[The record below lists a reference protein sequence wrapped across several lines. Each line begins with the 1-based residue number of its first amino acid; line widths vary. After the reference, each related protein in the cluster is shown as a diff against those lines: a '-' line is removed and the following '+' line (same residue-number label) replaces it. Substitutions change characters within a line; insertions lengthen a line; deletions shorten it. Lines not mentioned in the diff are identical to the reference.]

1 MAVGVREGDDPAFD
15 KLLYSLGSVSK
26 HCPRSMIDAIM
37 TWRKARSDSSDLMKY
52 AELQSGY
59 PYPDMKI
66 KEIMKE
72 RRSLISN
79 FILCRVLIE
88 ITKQL
93 QPEQLPEELGDKLE
107 DMVFSQFKNLEPE
120 SISRSVNRQTNAD
133 FFAELIGVISNIRF
147 ASVSDKFKSELNKAV
162 TVMKESKVELLIHSM
177 RFLKLKLYPME
188 ALEDTAEFLQ
198 VCSNFFQSAHSIK
211 IKHAYAEV
219 FVELLDPIAAVADAE
234 VNLPMWTKSI
244 DLIYPKATKMI
255 NKPRHYQVA
264 YPLVTTLLCVSR
276 KDFFL
281 NNWIPQLELCFHK
294 FKDKSLKH
302 VALSCVTRLLW
313 VYLYR
318 CSDSSTSNSQK
329 RLDSILKILFP
340 VNRKIISPSETS
352 LNLFVQIV
360 YFITAKHLEYGLNN
374 VILML
379 LNSTT
384 SSSIIPSETDIAP
397 ERIIIGIR
405 AFLLILSDLEEVVL
419 QNYSSNPSY
428 LPVSKSMPSN
438 LTLTRFGI
446 SVRDVIDRVNEVI
459 GRLALSLEQSCGS
472 YLITD
477 DRFYTYNIPIINSS
491 NSSMM
496 TQRRPTSSVNG
507 EGRNSNEGLNNT
519 VESQSQILPGTTA
532 PISSSTSHI
541 SIPKERQMLF
551 YLTKTYL
558 NALPRCTPTGVGST
572 WMLETI
578 VKYVYHIDEGI
589 RMAATEALKRI
600 AKIDDENAK
609 RCSLLVYN
617 ERFPEILVNSVG
629 DTNEG
634 YGGYNLHSINKLFVE
649 LLEIL
654 YEDVKKENSDF
665 TNDELI
671 NMIGKIE
678 GRGLLLLSSCLP
690 NIRKRGVEILK
701 LSHQME
707 KVRKERF
714 ISEEQTSE
722 SNPVN
727 NNSNNTNVSNKSS
740 DDNKEFRSIITLME
754 NIGPELVKKHYHD
767 PVLATSSRTEFH
779 KFQQRQRQQSVLREL
794 ENKDSL
800 IRIAESEE
808 QSYIAIWSRCYP
820 DLIRGCFNSC
830 SPITIA
836 NCLASSGSRLFQLMP
851 YITISLDQYQ
861 GKTSNNTVKWSQ
873 SNNWNVVR
881 PMALINVTNEMI
893 DQWKFYLIYIAS
905 TIEVWN
911 PLRSPIPQV
920 MAIRKQ
926 TEDSGSKKIN
936 VTRAEQLFKH
946 IAPLLSCEKIT
957 IRQSA
962 VLAFGCINS
971 LSYKTLLEILQPYIK
986 NVLDDVRTK
995 YPLDP
1000 KTYSSVRR
1008 SSTNTFQGKR
1018 LERLRMELAHIF
1030 SLIADFITYEQCR
1043 NNDKIMDS
1051 VRTYIIEMIK
1061 FLSDNYI
1068 QFEWDHQMLRYYFC
1082 GFIERLYDNLKLKSF
1097 LTFDT
1102 RYQLFKLFE
1111 NWCGYGQLS
1120 SSTRDREARMMMSV
1134 LSQVKDG
1141 REKGALTTTMEE
1153 QRKALEMAA
1162 LKAMSCLCK
1171 GEIIDPQT
1179 AVSFDLNSLF
1189 YWIDSIFSSP
1199 DEKFHVI
1206 SKSSLK
1212 SLLIYNPEQPKLL
1225 ESIIR
1230 KCYTGLGNISQGYF
1244 TAIVQIFYSVD
1255 DYPCK
1260 LNQML
1265 TLTLYKISDPDI
1277 SIRRNAI
1284 QLLKVLESR
1293 FLNVSWVEE
1302 YESSIGLSSLPI
1314 IYKNAQLAISSR
1326 LAKLLP
1332 NLTCEMISEITY
1344 CIELISSF
1352 DMANY
1357 PYSDIRNMFDFL
1369 LPWVVQ
1375 AQQRINTKRHPILSN
1390 SDVMLTNLFYLTIK
1404 FGNDYYAE
1412 MEQIWSNLIDMDGN
1426 PQDIQN
1432 PQMFNENLNKNI
1444 SIIIDFLLSIGVRKR
1459 NPAFVLYSKM
1469 IIVYISR
1476 TYACKNLIDTL
1487 IENITPITL
1496 IPEMGTNT
1504 PSTIYVADLDNVLLE
1519 MPKRPAFSKGQLA
1532 AVLFVDAAIEIGNIL
1547 LPNLPILL
1555 HVIIVQ
1561 LDHFITLICEQ
1572 SRLLLLN
1579 LIQSILPKS
1588 VRTEKVN
1595 SVISLLIEK
1604 EGKRMWSYEDVS
1616 GKNRNIQSAKE
1627 LSVFVEDLIEIF
1639 YTVDPNLRQ
1648 TWGTLAIE
1656 WGTSCP
1662 VRHVACR
1669 SFQIFRTLM
1678 PMLNQ
1683 KIMGNLFVRLSYTL
1697 GDVKE
1702 EIQGFAYEILITLNA
1717 MITSMSGEEILAF
1730 PQFFWACVAILYG
1743 PHEWEYLEG
1752 VVMLEKILNKISLN
1766 DPKVS
1771 NILLINLPTRWKGQF
1786 TGLQMLLLK
1795 GLNSSLTEKY
1805 SLNLINKIAL
1815 LEQDDFVDKS
1825 NGRVLFSI
1833 LANLPNLLLALE
1845 YSTQT
1850 VDIDK
1855 CLEIAGSLAE
1865 LAEMKN
1871 YTTIAK
1877 LMESYSK
1884 QRFRDFQDFLT
1895 KFINSIREVWFP
1907 NYELQ
1912 TLQLLMGLLSNSN
1925 VGNRRMTLKVL
1936 KISLPYI
1943 SSRKQYSALE
1953 GIEEALV
1960 APLLSLLRTELSN
1973 EALEVLDEAMKFT
1986 DCKRDIISIAE
1997 KHSLKS
2003 ISSITQNIN
2012 KEVDEST
2019 GWSVSDPETASE
2031 YIKYNMAGVS
2041 SIGHSNQE
2049 IYSVFGKKSNQQS
2062 FDSNNDLQLLQTQE
2076 NQIDIEEVN
2085 VINILDDL
2093 DEFFDELY
2101 ENQNSDFQT
2110 EGSIYIKSMIVK

>member
-1 MAVGVREGDDPAFD
+1 MPKKISTKDYPNNTTGASPKLVKVHHNKVHSYSYSKRKTPSQCILQYLFAQFVKSAEVKINEALNHSLDREVDMAVGVREGDDPNFD

-37 TWRKARSDSSDLMKY
+37 TWRKARSDSSDLMKLG
-52 AELQSGY
+52 EIQSGY

-107 DMVFSQFKNLEPE
+107 NMVFSQFKNLEPD
-120 SISRSVNRQTNAD
+120 SISRSINRQTNAD

-147 ASVSDKFKSELNKAV
+147 ASVSDKFKSELTTAV
-162 TVMKESKVELLIHSM
+162 NVMKESKVELLIHSM

-211 IKHAYAEV
+211 VKHAYAEV

-318 CSDSSTSNSQK
+318 CSDSSTSNCQK
-329 RLDSILKILFP
+329 RLDSILKVLFP
-340 VNRKIISPSETS
+340 VNRKIITPSETS

-379 LNSTT
+379 LNCESGITSFSGGSNSVEKYLSLSGGVAGTIGTSLSQVYGGVSIMGDDNFSTTGSNSSFQNATT
-384 SSSIIPSETDIAP
+384 SSVIPSETDIAP

-405 AFLLILSDLEEVVL
+405 AFLLILSDLEEVVH
-419 QNYSSNPSY
+419 QNHSTNPSSY

-438 LTLTRFGI
+438 LTLSSQVVVEGKINIPPPPFPTSALINKSSREERTASTGGYEELRKSQKLLNNDTPLGNLGAKPEYSINNVISSKVIARFGI
-446 SVRDVIDRVNEVI
+446 SVRDAIDRVNEVI

-477 DRFYTYNIPIINSS
+477 ERFYSFNIPILSS
-491 NSSMM
+491 SSSS
-496 TQRRPTSSVNG
+496 TVTARRPASSVNG

-519 VESQSQILPGTTA
+519 IDSQSQILPGGTA
-532 PISSSTSHI
+532 PLSNTTSHF
-541 SIPKERQMLF
+541 SVSKERHMLF
-551 YLTKTYL
+551 LLIKTYL

-600 AKIDDENAK
+600 AKIKDENAK
-609 RCSLLVYN
+609 RWWLDTPKKHGSLIKKIMGLFESSLIVYY
-617 ERFPEILVNSVG
+617 ERFPEILVNSVN
-629 DTNEG
+629 DSNEG
-634 YGGYNLHSINKLFVE
+634 YGGYNLNSINKLFVE

-654 YEDVKKENSDF
+654 LEDAKKDNSDY

-671 NMIGKIE
+671 NLIGKIE

-690 NIRKRGVEILK
+690 NVRKRGIEILK
-701 LSHQME
+701 LSHQFE
-707 KVRKERF
+707 IIRKEKFADNNTNKSDEDNDNENINGNIVNNRNNNTDNSTNQNSGD
-714 ISEEQTSE
+714 I
-722 SNPVN
+722 NKNKN
-727 NNSNNTNVSNKSS
+727 NNSNNNEE
-740 DDNKEFRSIITLME
+740 NKEPCSVLTLIE

-800 IRIAESEE
+800 LRVAESEE
-808 QSYIAIWSRCYP
+808 QNYIAIWSRCYP
-820 DLIRGCFNSC
+820 DLIRSCFNLC
-830 SPITIA
+830 SPLTIA
-836 NCLASSGSRLFQLMP
+836 NCLVNAGSRLFQLMP
-851 YITISLDQYQ
+851 YITITLDQYQ
-861 GKTSNNTVKWSQ
+861 GKGNNNTVKWSQ
-873 SNNWNVVR
+873 SNNWNSVKPIV
-881 PMALINVTNEMI
+881 LLNVTNEMI
-893 DQWKFYLIYIAS
+893 DQWKFYLIYLAS

-911 PLRSPIPQV
+911 PLRCTNPQV
-920 MAIRKQ
+920 MALRKQ
-926 TEDSGSKKIN
+926 TEENGSKKIN

-986 NVLDDVRTK
+986 SVLDDVRSK

-1008 SSTNTFQGKR
+1008 NSANTYQGKR

-1051 VRTYIIEMIK
+1051 VKTYIIEMIK

-1082 GFIERLYDNLKLKSF
+1082 GFIERLYDNLVITITNLKTAQSESKTEAERLQNEIKIKRLRSF
-1097 LTFDT
+1097 MTFDT

-1171 GEIIDPQT
+1171 GEIIDPLT
-1179 AVSFDLNSLF
+1179 NASFDLNSLF

-1212 SLLIYNPEQPKLL
+1212 SLLIYNADQPKLL

-1230 KCYTGLGNISQGYF
+1230 KCYTGIGNTNISQGYF
-1244 TAIVQIFYSVD
+1244 TAIVQIFYTID

-1293 FLNVSWVEE
+1293 FLNVNWVEE
-1302 YESSIGLSSLPI
+1302 YESAIGLSSLPI
-1314 IYKNAQLAISSR
+1314 IFKNAQLAISSR

-1332 NLTCEMISEITY
+1332 HLTCEMISEITY

-1352 DMANY
+1352 EMSNY

-1369 LPWVVQ
+1369 LPWVRNINLANEKDEEIFSKKYQVVQ
-1375 AQQRINTKRHPILSN
+1375 VQQRISTKRHPILSN

-1432 PQMFNENLNKNI
+1432 PQIFNDNLNKNI

-1459 NPAFVLYSKM
+1459 NPAFVLYSKK
-1469 IIVYISR
+1469 IIVY
-1476 TYACKNLIDTL
+1476 K
-1487 IENITPITL
+1487 
-1496 IPEMGTNT
+1496 
-1504 PSTIYVADLDNVLLE
+1504 
-1519 MPKRPAFSKGQLA
+1519 
-1532 AVLFVDAAIEIGNIL
+1532 
-1547 LPNLPILL
+1547 
-1555 HVIIVQ
+1555 
-1561 LDHFITLICEQ
+1561 
-1572 SRLLLLN
+1572 
-1579 LIQSILPKS
+1579 
-1588 VRTEKVN
+1588 
-1595 SVISLLIEK
+1595 
-1604 EGKRMWSYEDVS
+1604 
-1616 GKNRNIQSAKE
+1616 
-1627 LSVFVEDLIEIF
+1627 
-1639 YTVDPNLRQ
+1639 
-1648 TWGTLAIE
+1648 
-1656 WGTSCP
+1656 
-1662 VRHVACR
+1662 
-1669 SFQIFRTLM
+1669 
-1678 PMLNQ
+1678 
-1683 KIMGNLFVRLSYTL
+1683 
-1697 GDVKE
+1697 
-1702 EIQGFAYEILITLNA
+1702 
-1717 MITSMSGEEILAF
+1717 
-1730 PQFFWACVAILYG
+1730 
-1743 PHEWEYLEG
+1743 
-1752 VVMLEKILNKISLN
+1752 
-1766 DPKVS
+1766 
-1771 NILLINLPTRWKGQF
+1771 
-1786 TGLQMLLLK
+1786 
-1795 GLNSSLTEKY
+1795 
-1805 SLNLINKIAL
+1805 
-1815 LEQDDFVDKS
+1815 
-1825 NGRVLFSI
+1825 
-1833 LANLPNLLLALE
+1833 
-1845 YSTQT
+1845 
-1850 VDIDK
+1850 
-1855 CLEIAGSLAE
+1855 
-1865 LAEMKN
+1865 
-1871 YTTIAK
+1871 
-1877 LMESYSK
+1877 
-1884 QRFRDFQDFLT
+1884 
-1895 KFINSIREVWFP
+1895 
-1907 NYELQ
+1907 
-1912 TLQLLMGLLSNSN
+1912 
-1925 VGNRRMTLKVL
+1925 
-1936 KISLPYI
+1936 
-1943 SSRKQYSALE
+1943 
-1953 GIEEALV
+1953 
-1960 APLLSLLRTELSN
+1960 
-1973 EALEVLDEAMKFT
+1973 
-1986 DCKRDIISIAE
+1986 
-1997 KHSLKS
+1997 
-2003 ISSITQNIN
+2003 
-2012 KEVDEST
+2012 
-2019 GWSVSDPETASE
+2019 
-2031 YIKYNMAGVS
+2031 
-2041 SIGHSNQE
+2041 
-2049 IYSVFGKKSNQQS
+2049 
-2062 FDSNNDLQLLQTQE
+2062 
-2076 NQIDIEEVN
+2076 
-2085 VINILDDL
+2085 
-2093 DEFFDELY
+2093 
-2101 ENQNSDFQT
+2101 
-2110 EGSIYIKSMIVK
+2110 

>member
-1 MAVGVREGDDPAFD
+1 
-15 KLLYSLGSVSK
+15 
-26 HCPRSMIDAIM
+26 
-37 TWRKARSDSSDLMKY
+37 
-52 AELQSGY
+52 
-59 PYPDMKI
+59 
-66 KEIMKE
+66 
-72 RRSLISN
+72 
-79 FILCRVLIE
+79 
-88 ITKQL
+88 
-93 QPEQLPEELGDKLE
+93 
-107 DMVFSQFKNLEPE
+107 
-120 SISRSVNRQTNAD
+120 
-133 FFAELIGVISNIRF
+133 
-147 ASVSDKFKSELNKAV
+147 
-162 TVMKESKVELLIHSM
+162 
-177 RFLKLKLYPME
+177 
-188 ALEDTAEFLQ
+188 
-198 VCSNFFQSAHSIK
+198 
-211 IKHAYAEV
+211 
-219 FVELLDPIAAVADAE
+219 
-234 VNLPMWTKSI
+234 
-244 DLIYPKATKMI
+244 
-255 NKPRHYQVA
+255 
-264 YPLVTTLLCVSR
+264 
-276 KDFFL
+276 
-281 NNWIPQLELCFHK
+281 LELCFHK

-318 CSDSSTSNSQK
+318 CSDSSTSICQK
-329 RLDSILKILFP
+329 RLNSVLKVLFP
-340 VNRKIISPSETS
+340 ANRKFITPSETS

-374 VILML
+374 IILML
-379 LNSTT
+379 LNCESGITSFSGGTAGTEKYLNLPNGIAGSIGSSLSQVYGGISNYGDDNFSSTGSNSSFQPAT
-384 SSSIIPSETDIAP
+384 SSSIIPSESDIAP

-419 QNYSSNPSY
+419 QNPSSNPSSY
-428 LPVSKSMPSN
+428 LPVSKSIPNN
-438 LTLTRFGI
+438 LSQVVVEGKINIPPPPFPTSALINKSSREERTASTGGYEELRKSQKLLNNDASGNVSSKSEYSINNVISSKIIARFGI
-446 SVRDVIDRVNEVI
+446 SVRDAIDRVNEVI

-477 DRFYTYNIPIINSS
+477 ERLYSFNIPMINSS
-491 NSSMM
+491 SNSGVA
-496 TQRRPTSSVNG
+496 QRRPASSVNG

-519 VESQSQILPGTTA
+519 VESQSQLLQGINA
-532 PISSSTSHI
+532 PLNNTTSHFSI
-541 SIPKERQMLF
+541 SKERQMLF

-578 VKYVYHIDEGI
+578 VKYLYHIDESI
-589 RMAATEALKRI
+589 RMAASEALKRI
-600 AKIDDENAK
+600 AKIKDDNSK
-609 RCSLLVYN
+609 RWWLESPKKHGSLIKKIMGLFESSLLVYN
-617 ERFPEILVNSVG
+617 ERFPEILVNSVS

-654 YEDVKKENSDF
+654 LEEVKKENSDF
-665 TNDELI
+665 NNEELI

-690 NIRKRGVEILK
+690 SIRKRGIEILK
-701 LSHQME
+701 ISFQLE
-707 KVRKERF
+707 NIRKERF
-714 ISEEQTSE
+714 TDKEQKQET
-722 SNPVN
+722 NP
-727 NNSNNTNVSNKSS
+727 NKSS
-740 DDNKEFRSIITLME
+740 DDYKETCSVITLME
-754 NIGPELVKKHYHD
+754 NIGPELVKKHYHV

-779 KFQQRQRQQSVLREL
+779 KFQQRQRQQSILREL
-794 ENKDSL
+794 ESKDSL
-800 IRIAESEE
+800 ILIAGSEE
-808 QSYIAIWSRCYP
+808 QSYAAIWSRCYP

-830 SPITIA
+830 SPLTIA
-836 NCLASSGSRLFQLMP
+836 NCLTSAGSRLFQLMP
-851 YITISLDQYQ
+851 YITMSLDQYQ

-873 SNNWNVVR
+873 SNNWNAMR
-881 PMALINVTNEMI
+881 PMALMSVTNEMI
-893 DQWKFYLIYIAS
+893 EQWKFYLIYIAS
-905 TIEVWN
+905 TIEIWN
-911 PLRSPIPQV
+911 PLHCSMPQV
-920 MAIRKQ
+920 LAIRKQ
-926 TEDSGSKKIN
+926 IEENSSKKLN
-936 VTRAEQLFKH
+936 VTKAEQLFKI
-946 IAPLLSCEKIT
+946 IAFLLSCEKIT

-971 LSYKTLLEILQPYIK
+971 LSYKALLETLQPYIK
-986 NVLDDVRTK
+986 KVLDDVRSK

-1000 KTYSSVRR
+1000 KTYTSVRR
-1008 SSTNTFQGKR
+1008 GSTSTYQGKK

-1043 NNDKIMDS
+1043 NDDKIMDN
-1051 VRTYIIEMIK
+1051 VKTYIIEMIK

-1082 GFIERLYDNLKLKSF
+1082 GFIERLYDNLVITISNLKTAQLESKTDTERTQIDIKIKKLRSF
-1097 LTFDT
+1097 LSFDT

-1179 AVSFDLNSLF
+1179 NASFDLNSLF

-1199 DEKFHVI
+1199 DEKFHII

-1212 SLLIYNPEQPKLL
+1212 SLLIYNANQPKLL
-1225 ESIIR
+1225 ENIIR
-1230 KCYTGLGNISQGYF
+1230 KCYSGIGNTNISQGYF
-1244 TAIVQIFYSVD
+1244 TAIVQIFYTID

-1265 TLTLYKISDPDI
+1265 TLTLYKICDPDI

-1293 FLNVSWVEE
+1293 YLNVNWVEE
-1302 YESSIGLSSLPI
+1302 FESAIGLSSLPI

-1332 NLTCEMISEITY
+1332 QLTSDMISEITY
-1344 CIELISSF
+1344 CIELVSSF

-1357 PYSDIRNMFDFL
+1357 PYSNIRNMFDFL
-1369 LPWVVQ
+1369 LPWIKNINLANEKNEEYFNKKYYVIQ
-1375 AQQRINTKRHPILSN
+1375 TQQRINTKKHPILSN
-1390 SDVMLTNLFYLTIK
+1390 SDVILTNLFYLTIK
-1404 FGNDYYAE
+1404 YGNDYYSE
-1412 MEQIWSNLIDMDGN
+1412 MEQIWRNVIDMDIQEIQD
-1426 PQDIQN
+1426 PQEV
-1432 PQMFNENLNKNI
+1432 NENLKKNI
-1444 SIIIDFLLSIGVRKR
+1444 SIIVDFLLSIGIRKR
-1459 NPAFVLYSKM
+1459 NPAFVLYSKK

-1476 TYACKNLIDTL
+1476 TNINACKNLIDTL
-1487 IENITPITL
+1487 IENITPITFV
-1496 IPEMGTNT
+1496 PEMNNNATNNNNSINNNINEGK
-1504 PSTIYVADLDNVLLE
+1504 PSINIFNNNLFIDNVNERNGKIPVFVADLDNVLLE

-1547 LPNLPILL
+1547 IPNLPILL
-1555 HVIIVQ
+1555 HVIILQ
-1561 LDHFITLICEQ
+1561 LDHYITLICEQ
-1572 SRLLLLN
+1572 NRLLLLN
-1579 LIQSILPKS
+1579 LIQSIIPKS
-1588 VRTEKVN
+1588 IRTEKVE

-1604 EGKRMWSYEDVS
+1604 EGKRMWSYEEVS

-1627 LSVFVEDLIEIF
+1627 LSLFVEDLIEIF
-1639 YTVDPNLRQ
+1639 YAVDPNLRQ

-1656 WGTSCP
+1656 WGTTCI

-1683 KIMGNLFVRLSYTL
+1683 KIMGNLFERLAYTL

-1717 MITSMSGEEILAF
+1717 MITSMSSEEILAF

-1752 VVMLEKILNKISLN
+1752 VIMLEKILNKISLN
-1766 DPKVS
+1766 DPKTS
-1771 NILLINLPTRWKGQF
+1771 NMLLINFPIKWKGQF
-1786 TGLQMLLLK
+1786 NGLQDLLLK
-1795 GLNSSLTEKY
+1795 GLNSSLIEKY
-1805 SLNLINKIAL
+1805 SLNLINKISL
-1815 LEQDDFVDKS
+1815 LEKDDFVDKTD
-1825 NGRVLFSI
+1825 GRVLFSI
-1833 LANLPNLLLALE
+1833 LANIPRLLQALE
-1845 YSTQT
+1845 YSTRNKNNVSNSSNSTNNKTDNPQHELELKDNID
-1850 VDIDK
+1850 VDK
-1855 CLEIAGSLAE
+1855 CLEVASSLAE

-1884 QRFRDFQDFLT
+1884 QRFRDFQDFLQ
-1895 KFINSIREVWFP
+1895 KFINSIREIWFP
-1907 NYELQ
+1907 KYELQ
-1912 TLQLLMGLLSNSN
+1912 TLQLLMSLLSNRN
-1925 VGNRRMTLKVL
+1925 NGYRRMTLKVL
-1936 KISLPYI
+1936 KILLPYI
-1943 SSRKQYSALE
+1943 NSRKQYSALE

-1986 DCKRDIISIAE
+1986 DCKRDVISIAE
-1997 KHSLKS
+1997 KHSLKN

-2019 GWSVSDPETASE
+2019 GWSVSDPETATE
-2031 YIKYNMAGVS
+2031 YIKYNMDGVS

-2049 IYSVFGKKSNQQS
+2049 IYSVFGKKANQS
-2062 FDSNNDLQLLQTQE
+2062 SYNSNNDLQLLQSQDGT
-2076 NQIDIEEVN
+2076 IEVEEIS
-2085 VINILDDL
+2085 VINVLDDL

-2101 ENQNSDFQT
+2101 ESQYSDLQA
-2110 EGSIYIKSMIVK
+2110 EGNHK

>member
-1 MAVGVREGDDPAFD
+1 
-15 KLLYSLGSVSK
+15 
-26 HCPRSMIDAIM
+26 
-37 TWRKARSDSSDLMKY
+37 
-52 AELQSGY
+52 
-59 PYPDMKI
+59 
-66 KEIMKE
+66 
-72 RRSLISN
+72 
-79 FILCRVLIE
+79 
-88 ITKQL
+88 
-93 QPEQLPEELGDKLE
+93 
-107 DMVFSQFKNLEPE
+107 
-120 SISRSVNRQTNAD
+120 
-133 FFAELIGVISNIRF
+133 
-147 ASVSDKFKSELNKAV
+147 
-162 TVMKESKVELLIHSM
+162 
-177 RFLKLKLYPME
+177 
-188 ALEDTAEFLQ
+188 
-198 VCSNFFQSAHSIK
+198 
-211 IKHAYAEV
+211 
-219 FVELLDPIAAVADAE
+219 
-234 VNLPMWTKSI
+234 
-244 DLIYPKATKMI
+244 
-255 NKPRHYQVA
+255 
-264 YPLVTTLLCVSR
+264 
-276 KDFFL
+276 
-281 NNWIPQLELCFHK
+281 
-294 FKDKSLKH
+294 
-302 VALSCVTRLLW
+302 
-313 VYLYR
+313 
-318 CSDSSTSNSQK
+318 
-329 RLDSILKILFP
+329 
-340 VNRKIISPSETS
+340 
-352 LNLFVQIV
+352 
-360 YFITAKHLEYGLNN
+360 
-374 VILML
+374 
-379 LNSTT
+379 
-384 SSSIIPSETDIAP
+384 
-397 ERIIIGIR
+397 
-405 AFLLILSDLEEVVL
+405 
-419 QNYSSNPSY
+419 
-428 LPVSKSMPSN
+428 
-438 LTLTRFGI
+438 
-446 SVRDVIDRVNEVI
+446 
-459 GRLALSLEQSCGS
+459 
-472 YLITD
+472 
-477 DRFYTYNIPIINSS
+477 
-491 NSSMM
+491 
-496 TQRRPTSSVNG
+496 
-507 EGRNSNEGLNNT
+507 
-519 VESQSQILPGTTA
+519 
-532 PISSSTSHI
+532 
-541 SIPKERQMLF
+541 
-551 YLTKTYL
+551 
-558 NALPRCTPTGVGST
+558 
-572 WMLETI
+572 
-578 VKYVYHIDEGI
+578 
-589 RMAATEALKRI
+589 
-600 AKIDDENAK
+600 
-609 RCSLLVYN
+609 
-617 ERFPEILVNSVG
+617 
-629 DTNEG
+629 
-634 YGGYNLHSINKLFVE
+634 
-649 LLEIL
+649 
-654 YEDVKKENSDF
+654 
-665 TNDELI
+665 
-671 NMIGKIE
+671 
-678 GRGLLLLSSCLP
+678 
-690 NIRKRGVEILK
+690 
-701 LSHQME
+701 
-707 KVRKERF
+707 
-714 ISEEQTSE
+714 
-722 SNPVN
+722 
-727 NNSNNTNVSNKSS
+727 
-740 DDNKEFRSIITLME
+740 ME
-754 NIGPELVKKHYHD
+754 NVGPELVKKHYHD

-794 ENKDSL
+794 ESKDSL

-836 NCLASSGSRLFQLMP
+836 NCLTSSGSRLFQLMP

-873 SNNWNVVR
+873 SNNWNVIR
-881 PMALINVTNEMI
+881 PMVLINVTNEMI
-893 DQWKFYLIYIAS
+893 EQWKFYLIYIAS

-911 PLRSPIPQV
+911 PLRSPMPQV

-926 TEDSGSKKIN
+926 TEDNGSKKIN

-986 NVLDDVRTK
+986 SVLDDVRTK

-1008 SSTNTFQGKR
+1008 SSTNTYQGKR

-1082 GFIERLYDNLKLKSF
+1082 GFIERLYDNLVITVTNLKSAQLESKVEAEKLQIEIKIKKLRSF

-1179 AVSFDLNSLF
+1179 GASFDLNSLF

-1212 SLLIYNPEQPKLL
+1212 SLLIYNPDQPKLL

-1244 TAIVQIFYSVD
+1244 TAIVQIFYTID

-1293 FLNVSWVEE
+1293 FLNVNWVED
-1302 YESSIGLSSLPI
+1302 YESAIGLSSLPI

-1326 LAKLLP
+1326 LANLLP
-1332 NLTCEMISEITY
+1332 HLTCEMISEITY
-1344 CIELISSF
+1344 CIELVSSF

-1369 LPWVVQ
+1369 LPWVRNINLANEKDEDAFSKKYQVVQ

-1426 PQDIQN
+1426 PQEIQN
-1432 PQMFNENLNKNI
+1432 PQIFNENLNRNI

-1459 NPAFVLYSKM
+1459 NPAFVLYSKK

-1487 IENITPITL
+1487 IENITPISL
-1496 IPEMGTNT
+1496 IPESGTNT
-1504 PSTIYVADLDNVLLE
+1504 PSTSTPPNNLNDIKPSINIFNSNVIIENVNEKNGKIPVYVADLDNVLLE
-1519 MPKRPAFSKGQLA
+1519 MPKRPPFSKGQLA

-1579 LIQSILPKS
+1579 LIQGIIPKS

-1627 LSVFVEDLIEIF
+1627 LSLFVEDLIEIF
-1639 YTVDPNLRQ
+1639 YSVDPNLRQ

-1717 MITSMSGEEILAF
+1717 MITSMSEEEILAF

-1766 DPKVS
+1766 EPKVS

-1805 SLNLINKIAL
+1805 SLNLVNKIAL

-1833 LANLPNLLLALE
+1833 LANLPKLLLALE
-1845 YSTQT
+1845 HSTRNKNNVT
-1850 VDIDK
+1850 NNTNNANTNNTNLANNKNENIVHETEMKENVDVDK
-1855 CLEIAGSLAE
+1855 CLEIAGSLAQ

-1895 KFINSIREVWFP
+1895 KFINSIREVWIP
-1907 NYELQ
+1907 TYELQ

-1925 VGNRRMTLKVL
+1925 IGYRRMTLKVL
-1936 KISLPYI
+1936 KILLPYI
-1943 SSRKQYSALE
+1943 NSRKQYSALE

-2041 SIGHSNQE
+2041 CIGHSNQE
-2049 IYSVFGKKSNQQS
+2049 IYSVFGKKPNQQS
-2062 FDSNNDLQLLQTQE
+2062 FDSNNDLQLIPTQE
-2076 NQIDIEEVN
+2076 NQIEVEEVN

-2110 EGSIYIKSMIVK
+2110 EGIFI